1 MPPMPVLAIL
11 LSVLGLVPFIVCG
24 LAALGPNP
32 VTAARMLTTLIDY
45 AALVLAFSAGIHWG
59 FELQSPQQNKAI
71 GRARLGIAA
80 AALTV
85 AWIAIVLPMVTAA
98 WLSLVVLIAAS
109 ISAVLI
115 EQEAAKRGLVPP
127 HYLWLRWGFTIIAV
141 AMLVTVLT
149 LRLLGQ
155 TIAF

>member
-11 LSVLGLVPFIVCG
+11 LSILGLVPFIVCG
-24 LAALGPNP
+24 LAALGPDP
-32 VTAARMLTTLIDY
+32 VTATRMLTTLIDY

-59 FELQSPQQNKAI
+59 FELQSPQQNKVV

-85 AWIAIVLPMVTAA
+85 AWIAIVLPIVTVA
-98 WLSLVVLIAAS
+98 WLTLVILIAAY
-109 ISAVLI
+109 IGAVLV
-115 EQEAAKRGLVPP
+115 EQEAAKRGLMPP
-127 HYLWLRWGFTIIAV
+127 HYLWLRWGFTIIAA

-149 LRLLGQ
+149 LHLLGQ
-155 TIAF
+155 TVVF

>member
-1 MPPMPVLAIL
+1 MPVLAVL

-24 LAALGPNP
+24 LGALGPNP

-45 AALVLAFSAGIHWG
+45 AALVLAFAAGIHWG
-59 FELQSPQQNKAI
+59 FELQSPQENRII

-85 AWIAIVLPMVTAA
+85 GWIAIVLPIVTAA
-98 WLSLVVLIAAS
+98 WLSLVVLIAAYIGS
-109 ISAVLI
+109 VLV
-115 EQEAAKRGLVPP
+115 EQEAAKRGLMPP
-127 HYLWLRWGFTIIAV
+127 YYLWLRWGFTIIAA

-149 LRLLGQ
+149 LQLLGQ
-155 TIAF
+155 TIVF

>member
-1 MPPMPVLAIL
+1 MPVLAIL
-11 LSVLGLVPFIVCG
+11 LSILGLVPFIVCG
-24 LAALGPNP
+24 LAALGPHP
-32 VTAARMLTTLIDY
+32 VTAERMLTTLIAY

-59 FELQSPQQNKAI
+59 FELQSPQENRGV

-85 AWIAIVLPMVTAA
+85 GWIAIALPIVTVA
-98 WLSLVVLIAAS
+98 WLSLVVLIAAY
-109 ISAVLI
+109 IGAVLV
-115 EQEAAKRGLVPP
+115 EQEAAKRGLMPP

-149 LRLLGQ
+149 VHLLGQ